1 MSQLSIS
8 FTLGKASIQ
17 HGANV
22 EHNNREFI
30 AKNIDAKRTYENITY
45 VKQDIREA
53 YKELFGKAVEEY
65 NQNQKQKC
73 RKISD
78 YYQHIADGKRE
89 EAFYE
94 IVVQFGDSQTC
105 PCGSENGKLTQQML
119 DEYIRSFR

>member
-1 MSQLSIS
+1 MKQLSIS

-30 AKNIDAKRTYENITY
+30 AKNIDRTKVHENITY
-45 VKQDIREA
+45 VRQDVRKA
-53 YKELFGKAVEEY
+53 YDELFGKAVEEY

-73 RKISD
+73 RRISD
-78 YYQHIADGKRE
+78 YYQHIADGRRE

-94 IVVQFGDSQTC
+94 IIVQFGDSDTAH
-105 PCGSENGKLTQQML
+105 CGTETGKITQ
-119 DEYIRSFR
+119 